1 MGLEA
6 RKSTMRESPG
16 VVSDV
21 ALSSEPPAGAPGPW
35 APLGRSVFR
44 ALWIG
49 GLASNLGTWIQNVG
63 AAWLMTSL
71 APTPFWVSMVQAA
84 SSLPFFLLAIPAG
97 ALADVVDRRRLLLA
111 AQLWLVACSA
121 ALAALALADLV
132 GIGGLL
138 ALTFAIGVG
147 SAFVAPA
154 FLAIVP
160 ELVPREEIPAAVSL
174 NGISMNLARAAG
186 PALGGLLVAAAGVG
200 FAFAANALSY
210 LGVIGAVARWRRPP
224 REGRLPPEDL
234 IGAMRAGLRYVRH
247 SAPLRLV
254 LVRVAV
260 FVLPGSAV
268 WALLPLYARE
278 QLGLGP
284 AGYGVLL
291 GFFGGGAVAGGLVL
305 PALRA
310 KVGPQ
315 RVTTLSA
322 LGYAAAMIALG
333 GAPVLPAAAVAL
345 VVAGAGW
352 LALLTTLSAAAQL
365 VLPAWVRAR
374 GLSVYLLVLMGS
386 MAIGSALWGVGA
398 ESIGV
403 PRAFVIAGAA
413 VAASRLFVWR
423 LRLPEGAAPDLTPAP
438 RWPDPQLGVAVAADR
453 GPVLVTVEYAIDP
466 ADAERFARAM
476 RALGR
481 IRLRDGALR
490 WGLWGDAAQP
500 GRYLESFTVESW
512 LEHLRQHE
520 RMTAADREVQKIAR
534 VFHRGS
540 GEPRITHYVHERI
553 PRDA

>member
-1 MGLEA
+1 
-6 RKSTMRESPG
+6 MRESQA
-16 VVSDV
+16 VVSDPA
-21 ALSSEPPAGAPGPW
+21 ALSPDLPAGAPGPW

-121 ALAALALADLV
+121 ALAALALADLAGV
-132 GIGGLL
+132 GGLL

-234 IGAMRAGLRYVRH
+234 FGAMRAGLRYVRH

-278 QLGLGP
+278 QLALGP

-322 LGYAAAMIALG
+322 LGYAAAMVALG
-333 GAPVLPAAAVAL
+333 GAPMLPAAAVAL

-386 MAIGSALWGVGA
+386 MAIGSALWGIGA
-398 ESIGV
+398 ESVGV
-403 PRAFVIAGAA
+403 PRAFVIAGVA

-423 LRLPEGAAPDLTPAP
+423 LRLPEGAAPDLSPAP
-438 RWPDPQLGVAVAADR
+438 RWPDPQLGVAIAADR
-453 GPVLVTVEYAIDP
+453 GPVLVTVEYEIDP
-466 ADAERFARAM
+466 DDAERFARAM

-534 VFHRGS
+534 VFHRGP
-540 GEPRITHYVHERI
+540 GEPRVTHYIHERI
-553 PRDA
+553 PVDA